1 MRQSLCVVV
10 PALLGLV
17 ITKTAGGN
25 EPPKPDDKPKVV
37 REQVQ
42 GQWRFPGEKLLRI
55 AGRVKVLDAH
65 TLRFEDGTEV
75 DINGGMD
82 APDLGQQGLIGDVLY
97 PCGKE
102 AAAFLEKL
110 IGDRPVTWY
119 SDADDPVD
127 TKKLGRADAFVG
139 ETNVGIEMV
148 RNGWAMAHHSG
159 TAAWEVIAR
168 DNKRGLWRGTF
179 VFPEK
184 WRKGERLAQ
193 EK

>member
-1 MRQSLCVVV
+1 MRRAFCVVV
-10 PALLGLV
+10 PTLLVLALARTV
-17 ITKTAGGN
+17 GGT
-25 EPPKPDDKPKVV
+25 EPPKPEDKTRVV

-55 AGRVKVLDAH
+55 TGRVKVLDAH
-65 TLRFEDGTEV
+65 TLLFEDGTEV
-75 DINGGMD
+75 NINGGMD
-82 APDLGQQGLIGDVLY
+82 APDLRQQGLLGETLY

-110 IGDRPVTWY
+110 INERPVTCY

-127 TKKLGRADAFVG
+127 AKKLGRADAFVG
-139 ETNVGIEMV
+139 ETNLQAEMV

-159 TAAWEVIAR
+159 MAAWEVIAR

-184 WRKGERLAQ
+184 WRRGERLPR